1 MRHVPLIALSGLA
14 AATLLVALF
23 LPAAWRTATPH
34 MQAAE
39 QAAEAPSA
47 GTAKPPAPPAPAS
60 APIDKLA
67 GKASPPAGGSGST
80 SAPARPDGARLPQ
93 ESLANLGQRAMA
105 QQDAVLAVA
114 ALKAASLCPYAEQIL
129 TAMDRAMAS
138 TPGQTQLMASRQ
150 ALDQQ
155 VRDCQSLSLAEA
167 HQLPALG
174 RLALLARAEGMGELI
189 TGLFKPEQLDAD
201 ERIAARE
208 LMQRA
213 LQQCKLTLLDPLLNW
228 KELALPPQDL
238 ERYRQARLLHVET
251 YETRVQIKGQDGT
264 MTTLAADNAQ
274 RLQAMAA
281 QTASLSSA
289 QREQALREA
298 QALLKRCEENAGQP
312 PG

>member
-1 MRHVPLIALSGLA
+1 MRRVPLIALSGLA
-14 AATLLVALF
+14 AAILLVALF
-23 LPAAWRTATPH
+23 LPAAWRTSTTHEP
-34 MQAAE
+34 AAGAPSPPGT
-39 QAAEAPSA
+39 AAPPALPAPSA
-47 GTAKPPAPPAPAS
+47 S
-60 APIDKLA
+60 APLGKLA
-67 GKASPPAGGSGST
+67 SKASPPAGGTGST

-93 ESLANLGQRAMA
+93 ESLANLVQRAAA

-114 ALKAASLCPYAEQIL
+114 ALKAASLCPYSEQIL
-129 TAMDRAMAS
+129 TAMDRTMAT

-150 ALDQQ
+150 ALDRQ

-174 RLALLARAEGMGELI
+174 HLALRARADGMGELI
-189 TGLFKPEQLDAD
+189 PGLFKPEQLDAD

-213 LQQCKLTLLDPLLNW
+213 LQQCKLTLLDPLLSW

-238 ERYRQARLLHVET
+238 ERYRQARLLHVEP
-251 YETRVQIKGQDGT
+251 YETRVQVKGQDGT

-274 RLQAMAA
+274 RLQALAA
-281 QTASLSSA
+281 QTAGLSPA

-298 QALLKRCEENAGQP
+298 QALLKRCEEDAGQP